1 MALKDKITLGMSL
14 PHRSPEP
21 IEMNVVRQVAQRADA
36 LGFRDLWVTENTL
49 DHVFS
54 FDPIVIL
61 TYAATLTTRIR
72 VGVSV
77 AVLPVQNPIH
87 VAHHIATLDY
97 ASNGRAILGVGLGRD
112 QHYTQFQVP
121 REHRVRRFREE
132 VELIRALWTQP
143 KVSYKG
149 SIFQLDAGAMSPRP
163 VQKPH
168 PPIWFGGGHP
178 DAIRRAAQ
186 MADGWMGAGG
196 STNADFTRS
205 VPLLREHLEKAR
217 RDPKTFPISKR
228 VFLSVHERADAAREE
243 LHRWYSVVYHNPP
256 GTDTSGVHG
265 TPEQVLERLEELVAA
280 GANHLLLNPIAR
292 HAEHVEALA
301 SITGLA

>member
-1 MALKDKITLGMSL
+1 
-14 PHRSPEP
+14 
-21 IEMNVVRQVAQRADA
+21 
-36 LGFRDLWVTENTL
+36 
-49 DHVFS
+49 
-54 FDPIVIL
+54 
-61 TYAATLTTRIR
+61 
-72 VGVSV
+72 
-77 AVLPVQNPIH
+77 
-87 VAHHIATLDY
+87 
-97 ASNGRAILGVGLGRD
+97 
-112 QHYTQFQVP
+112 
-121 REHRVRRFREE
+121 
-132 VELIRALWTQP
+132 
-143 KVSYKG
+143 
-149 SIFQLDAGAMSPRP
+149 MSPRP

-196 STNADFTRS
+196 STNADFKRS

-228 VFLSVHERADAAREE
+228 VFLSVHERADVAREE

-265 TPEQVLERLEELVAA
+265 TPEQVRERLEELVSA